1 MAIAHELAGSFQHPN
16 FHFLE
21 AGLLLG
27 VVVIGVFL
35 IKKLMKWQ

>member
-1 MAIAHELAGSFQHPN
+1 MAIAHELAGNFQHPG

-27 VVVIGVFL
+27 IIVVGIFL
-35 IKKLMKWQ
+35 VKKITKWQ